1 MCLMRDVIVLCLGLA
16 RYPLAPGASTIGG
29 KEHAMEKI
37 WLKSYP
43 EGVPHEV
50 DPGQYRSLTHL
61 LEESFRK
68 NAARPFS
75 VCMERWMSY
84 GQLDDLSVALGA
96 WLQNQGLEAGA
107 RVAIM
112 LPNIPQFAVT
122 MAGVL
127 RAGYTCVNV
136 NPLYT
141 ARELE
146 HQLKD
151 SGATAIVILEN
162 FATTLEEVIEATQVK
177 HVVVASMG
185 DLLGFWFGRWI
196 TFAVR
201 HLAKM
206 VPAYKLPLG
215 DGRKVTTF
223 NQALA
228 QGSTLALKP
237 APQSLDSIAFLQYTG
252 GTTGLSKGAVLT
264 HRNIVAAI
272 LQAEAWFTPALKR
285 VGEVNRVNSIA
296 ALPLYHIFA
305 LTLCLL
311 GIRWGAHL
319 TLIPNPRDIGKFIE
333 VLKQRPF
340 HLLPAVN
347 TLFNAL
353 LQHPQFKSVDF
364 SQLCVSQAGGMAA
377 SAGTARQWQEV
388 TGCAMVEG
396 WGMSETCAI
405 GTNNPVN
412 TRTFSGSIGLPL
424 PGIELV
430 IMNDAGQSLPQGET
444 GEIGIRGPNVMPG
457 YYQQPEEN
465 TAAFTPDGFLRTG
478 DIGIMDA
485 DGYTKI
491 VDRKK
496 DMILVSGFN
505 VFPNELESVISLCPG
520 VVECAAIGVPDEKQG
535 EAIKVFIVRSD
546 PILTEEDVGRYCR
559 QNLTGYK
566 LPKYVEFR
574 DELPKTN
581 VGKILRRELR
591 TAK

>member
-1 MCLMRDVIVLCLGLA
+1 M
-16 RYPLAPGASTIGG
+16 TQ
-29 KEHAMEKI
+29 KQ

-43 EGVPHEV
+43 AGVPHEI
-50 DPGQYRSLTHL
+50 DPDQYTSLTQL
-61 LEESFRK
+61 LEESFRRHA
-68 NAARPFS
+68 NRPFS

-84 GQLDDLSVALGA
+84 RQLDELSRSLGA
-96 WLQNQGLEAGA
+96 WLQSRSLEPGA

-112 LPNIPQFAVT
+112 LPNVPQFAVT
-122 MAGVL
+122 MAAVI

-162 FATTLEEVIEATQVK
+162 FCHTLEQVIANTQVQ
-177 HVVVASMG
+177 HVVVSGFG
-185 DLLGFWFGRWI
+185 DLLGTVYGQWL

-206 VPAYKLPLG
+206 VPAYRLPLA
-215 DGRKVTTF
+215 DGRTVTPLPR
-223 NQALA
+223 ALSEGA
-228 QGSTLALKP
+228 RLTLKP
-237 APQSLDSIAFLQYTG
+237 TPQSLDSIAFLQYTG

-272 LQAEAWFTPALKR
+272 LQAEAWFTPALRK
-285 VGEVNRVNSIA
+285 VGDVSNTNGIA

-311 GIRWGAHL
+311 AIRSGAHM
-319 TLIPNPRDIGKFIE
+319 TLVPNPRDVGKFVE
-333 VLKQRPF
+333 VLKKRPF
-340 HLLPAVN
+340 HMLPAVN

-353 LQHPQFKSVDF
+353 LQHPQFRTIDF
-364 SQLCVSQAGGMAA
+364 SQLVVSQAGGMAA
-377 SAGTARQWQEV
+377 SEGTARQWRKA
-388 TGCAMVEG
+388 TGCVMVEG

-405 GTNNPVN
+405 GTNNPLDS
-412 TRTFSGSIGLPL
+412 TEFSGTIGLPL
-424 PGIELV
+424 PSIDIAIKDDDGRDV
-430 IMNDAGQSLPQGET
+430 PQGQP
-444 GEIGIRGPNVMPG
+444 GEICIRGPNVTPG
-457 YYQQPEEN
+457 YYQKPEEN
-465 TAAFTPDGFLRTG
+465 AKAFTADGFMRTG
-478 DIGIMDA
+478 DVGIMDER
-485 DGYTKI
+485 GYTRI

-505 VFPNELESVISLCPG
+505 VFPNELENVISLCPG

-535 EAIKVFIVRSD
+535 EAIKVFVVKND
-546 PILTEEDVGRYCR
+546 PTLTEEAVAGHCR

-566 LPKYVEFR
+566 LPKYIEFR
-574 DELPKTN
+574 DELPKSN

-591 TAK
+591 AQ

>member
-1 MCLMRDVIVLCLGLA
+1 MD
-16 RYPLAPGASTIGG
+16 RY
-29 KEHAMEKI
+29 

-43 EGVPHEV
+43 EGVAHDVAPDE
-50 DPGQYRSLTHL
+50 YRSLTHL

-84 GQLDDLSVALGA
+84 RELDDLSTALGA
-96 WLQNQGLEAGA
+96 WLQAQGLEPGA

-122 MAGVL
+122 MAAVL

-162 FATTLEEVIEATQVK
+162 FATVLEEVIERTQVK
-177 HVVVASMG
+177 HVVMASMG

-215 DGRKVTTF
+215 GGRTVTPF
-223 NQALA
+223 KQAIA
-228 QGSTLALKP
+228 QGSGLALRP
-237 APQSLDSIAFLQYTG
+237 TAQTLDSIAFLQYTG

-272 LQAEAWFTPALKR
+272 LQAEAWFTPALRRIGDVHK
-285 VGEVNRVNSIA
+285 VNSVA

-311 GIRWGAHL
+311 AIRWGSHL

-333 VLKQRPF
+333 VLKKRPF

-353 LQHPQFKSVDF
+353 MLHPQFKSLDF

-377 SAGTARQWQEV
+377 SAGTAKQWQDI

-405 GTNNPVN
+405 GTNNPI
-412 TRTFSGSIGLPL
+412 TAKTFSGSIGLPL
-424 PGIELV
+424 PGID
-430 IMNDAGQSLPQGET
+430 IAIKDDAGKSLAQGES
-444 GEIGIRGPNVMPG
+444 GEICIRGPNVMTG
-457 YYQQPEEN
+457 YYQQPAEN
-465 TAAFTPDGFLRTG
+465 ALAFTDDGFLRTG

-485 DGYTKI
+485 AGYTRI

-505 VFPNELESVISLCPG
+505 VFPNELENVISLCPG
-520 VVECAAIGVPDEKQG
+520 VVECAAVGVPDDKQG

-546 PILTEEDVGRYCR
+546 PTLSEEDVARYCR

-566 LPKYVEFR
+566 LPKYIEFR